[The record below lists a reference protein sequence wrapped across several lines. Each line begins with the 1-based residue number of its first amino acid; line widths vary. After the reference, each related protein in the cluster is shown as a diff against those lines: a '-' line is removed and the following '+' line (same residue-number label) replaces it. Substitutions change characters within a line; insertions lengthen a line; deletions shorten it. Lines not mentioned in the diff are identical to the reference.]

1 MYIDL
6 GIAGN
11 VGELLELIEEY
22 NIPNTATLTAA
33 GGDCHMIVNTDKN
46 AEISEIVFDEKDY
59 SEEWN
64 EEYDV
69 NKGGN

>member
-6 GIAGN
+6 GIAKN
-11 VGELLELIEEY
+11 ISELLELIEEY
-22 NIPNTATLTAA
+22 NIPKTATLTAA
-33 GGDCHMIVNTDKN
+33 GGDCHMIVNTNKD

-64 EEYDV
+64 EEME
-69 NKGGN
+69 G

>member
-6 GIAGN
+6 GITNN

-22 NIPNTATLTAA
+22 NIPRTATLTAA
-33 GGDCHMIVNTDKN
+33 GGDCHMIVNTDDN
-46 AEISEIVFDEKDY
+46 AVISEIVFDEKDY

-64 EEYDV
+64 EEM
-69 NKGGN
+69 NN